1 MNSYFKSMN
10 STVSEKGQ
18 VTIPKKLR
26 NQLGLKPGV
35 VIEFES
41 IQGKLVGVKQRR
53 KDPLLNWIGKGQH
66 PTKATKP
73 PSTDAY
79 LAEVRNR

>member
-1 MNSYFKSMN
+1 MN

-35 VIEFES
+35 VIEFKS
-41 IQGKLVGVKQRR
+41 DQGKLIGTKRR
-53 KDPLLNWIGKGQH
+53 REDPLLNWVGKGTGPATPGEK
-66 PTKATKP
+66 PTTRG
-73 PSTDAY
+73 Y
-79 LAEVRNR
+79 LDRIRNR

>member
-1 MNSYFKSMN
+1 MN

-26 NQLGLKPGV
+26 NELGLKPGV

-41 IQGKLVGVKQRR
+41 AQGKLVGVKRSQE
-53 KDPLLNWIGKGQH
+53 DPLRNWIGKGKNPTA
-66 PTKATKP
+66 PTKAQT
-73 PSTDAY
+73 TDDY
-79 LAEVRNR
+79 LDVIRNR